1 MSLSHPQATSPGT
14 TPGRPLRWLAL
25 LLASLLLHLIGLE
38 WATGRLGMPSW
49 RDREAPVMMTELLP
63 PPVKKVIVPPRPKAA
78 AKPKPRPKRKPVLPP
93 PPPPVVEPTPAPTV
107 ATVPEPIAEAPAE
120 STAASAAANVP
131 DEPIAEAP
139 AAPAPPEA
147 QHKFSAPPSAELEYD
162 VTALREEQKW
172 YGSGKFQWTS
182 TPDSYRVAGEASIT
196 FFFKITVLNFSS
208 EGAITD
214 SGVAPVL
221 YTEKP
226 FRKAMTNTHFQHDN
240 HKISFSASEASYP
253 YNGGEQDRASVI
265 WQLAG
270 IGRGDPAQFA
280 PGTGIDIFVAGTR
293 DAEQWHI
300 AVIGQEEIETPYG
313 KTGAWHVVRTPR
325 PGSYDQKIDI
335 WLAPQHDWYPVK
347 ILYTYP
353 NGDYLDMALSDLTL
367 PAAPANNN

>member
-1 MSLSHPQATSPGT
+1 MSLSHSQATSPGSSS
-14 TPGRPLRWLAL
+14 GRPLRWLAL
-25 LLASLLLHLIGLE
+25 LLVSLLLHLIGLE
-38 WATGRLGMPSW
+38 WATGHLGIPSW

-63 PPVKKVIVPPRPKAA
+63 PPVKKVIVPPRPKVAP
-78 AKPKPRPKRKPVLPP
+78 AKPKPRPKRKPALPP
-93 PPPPVVEPTPAPTV
+93 PPAPPPIVAPADPVPAP
-107 ATVPEPIAEAPAE
+107 AAAAIPEPAAEAPAE
-120 STAASAAANVP
+120 
-131 DEPIAEAP
+131 PIAETP

-147 QHKFSAPPSAELEYD
+147 QHNFSAPPSAEMEYD
-162 VTALREEQKW
+162 VTALREGQKW

-182 TPDSYRVAGEASIT
+182 TPDSYRLIGEASIT

-208 EGAITD
+208 EGKIADFGI
-214 SGVAPVL
+214 APVL

-270 IGRGDPAQFA
+270 IGRGDPAQFV
-280 PGTGIDIFVAGTR
+280 PGAGINVLVAGTR

-300 AVIGQEEIETPYG
+300 AIIGQEEIETPYG

-335 WLAPQHDWYPVK
+335 WLAPQHDWYPVR
-347 ILYTYP
+347 ILYTYA
-353 NGDYLDMALSDLTL
+353 NGDYLDMSLSDLT
-367 PAAPANNN
+367 PATAPTNNN

>member
-1 MSLSHPQATSPGT
+1 MSLSHSRATSPGSAY
-14 TPGRPLRWLAL
+14 GRPLRWIAL

-38 WATGRLGMPSW
+38 WATGHLGMPSW

-63 PPVKKVIVPPRPKAA
+63 PPVTKTIVPLQPKAA
-78 AKPKPRPKRKPVLPP
+78 AKPKPRPKRKPAPP
-93 PPPPVVEPTPAPTV
+93 PSAPPAAEAAEPAPVPAV
-107 ATVPEPIAEAPAE
+107 ADVPVE
-120 STAASAAANVP
+120 STAANPPA
-131 DEPIAEAP
+131 EPVAETPPP
-139 AAPAPPEA
+139 AATPEA
-147 QHKFSAPPSAELEYD
+147 QHKFSAPPSAELAYD
-162 VTALREEQKW
+162 VTALREGQKW

-182 TPDSYRVAGEASIT
+182 TPDSYRVTGEASIT

-208 EGAITD
+208 EGTIADFGI
-214 SGVAPVL
+214 APVL

-280 PGTGIDIFVAGTR
+280 PGAGIDIFVAGTR

-335 WLAPQHDWYPVK
+335 WLSPQHDWYPVK

-353 NGDYLDMALSDLTL
+353 NGDYLDMSLSDLTP

>member
-1 MSLSHPQATSPGT
+1 MSLSHPQATSPGS

-38 WATGRLGMPSW
+38 WATGHLGMPSW

-78 AKPKPRPKRKPVLPP
+78 ARPKPRPKHKPVLPPP

-107 ATVPEPIAEAPAE
+107 VAAPEPSTEAPAESATASVPAEPIAEAPA
-120 STAASAAANVP
+120 T
-131 DEPIAEAP
+131 
-139 AAPAPPEA
+139 PAPPEA

-162 VTALREEQKW
+162 VMALREGQKW

-182 TPDSYRVAGEASIT
+182 TPDSYRVTGEASIT

-208 EGAITD
+208 EGTIADFGI
-214 SGVAPVL
+214 APVL

-280 PGTGIDIFVAGTR
+280 PGAGINVLVAGTR

-300 AVIGQEEIETPYG
+300 AIIGQEDIETPYG

-335 WLAPQHDWYPVK
+335 WLSPQHDWYPVR
-347 ILYTYP
+347 ILYTYA
-353 NGDYLDMALSDLTL
+353 NGDYLDLSLSDLT
-367 PAAPANNN
+367 PAVAPANNN